1 MSAFINVP
9 ISASTM
15 KMTTVAPNTSK
26 TNSFPSSPMKN
37 CVVQNNKM
45 PIKNGIE
52 YMMELASCTFRTK
65 QVMMRSIIQT
75 IDNGITIEEGKRV
88 AINMPTTVNTHMKAK
103 CFKTLFKFRLRLV
116 IVNCIPLSFM
126 KLFHIMYTNKCI
138 KRCEIDSVLL
148 LNLVVYCGR

>member
-1 MSAFINVP
+1 
-9 ISASTM
+9 
-15 KMTTVAPNTSK
+15 
-26 TNSFPSSPMKN
+26 
-37 CVVQNNKM
+37 
-45 PIKNGIE
+45 
-52 YMMELASCTFRTK
+52 MMELASFTLRTK
-65 QVMMRSIIQT
+65 HTMISNTKQI
-75 IDNGITIEEGKRV
+75 IDNGITIADGNSV
-88 AINMPTTVNTHMKAK
+88 ATNIPTIVSTHMKAK